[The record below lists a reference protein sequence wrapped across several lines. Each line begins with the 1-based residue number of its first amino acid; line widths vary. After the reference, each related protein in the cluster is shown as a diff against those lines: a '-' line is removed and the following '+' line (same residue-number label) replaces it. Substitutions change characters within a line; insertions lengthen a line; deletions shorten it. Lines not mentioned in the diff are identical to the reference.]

1 MGYTFDERMAVL
13 GPHVHDGVP
22 LLQAASAAGVPLRT
36 AQRWLT
42 AYLTQGAIGL
52 RRSGRADKDR
62 HRLPD
67 ELLEVIEGMALR
79 RPPPHAA
86 EVHRAADCSGRCG
99 RWLIST
105 RGRLTEVGCLFRGNV
120 NP

>member
-42 AYLTQGAIGL
+42 AYRTQGAIGL
-52 RRSGRADKDR
+52 RRSGRADKNR
-62 HRLPD
+62 HRLPH
-67 ELLEVIEGMALR
+67 ELLEGDRGHGPSPTTAARYLARQAGHMTLR
-79 RPPPHAA
+79 VDA
-86 EVHRAADCSGRCG
+86 EATPSGGSIWC
-99 RWLIST
+99 LTT
-105 RGRLTEVGCLFRGNV
+105 RRR
-120 NP
+120 

>member
-1 MGYTFDERMAVL
+1 MAVL

-22 LLQAASAAGVPLRT
+22 LVQAASAAGVPLRT

-52 RRSGRADKDR
+52 CRAGRADKDR

-79 RPPPHAA
+79 RPPPHATWRRQPGYVTLRVDVEA
-86 EVHRAADCSGRCG
+86 TPSGGSIWC
-99 RWLIST
+99 LTT
-105 RGRLTEVGCLFRGNV
+105 RRR
-120 NP
+120 